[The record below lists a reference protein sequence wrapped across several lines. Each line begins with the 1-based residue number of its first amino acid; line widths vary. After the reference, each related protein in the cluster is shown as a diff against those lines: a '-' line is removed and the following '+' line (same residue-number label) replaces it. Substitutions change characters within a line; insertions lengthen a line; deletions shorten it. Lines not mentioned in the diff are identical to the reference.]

1 MSQVEVQNIVKEY
14 KRRKNSDSFAGML
27 KSMVFPKYDIL
38 RAVNDVSFSI
48 EKGEA
53 IGYVGPN
60 GCGKS
65 TTIKMLCGI
74 LNPTEGTV
82 RINGR
87 DPFKER
93 IQNNK
98 KMGVV
103 FGNRSLL
110 WWDVPVIESYRMFQK
125 LYEIPEKRF
134 KENLDM
140 FIDIMGIGKLL
151 SIPERQLSLGQKMRC
166 NIAAA
171 FLHDPE
177 IVFLDEP
184 TIGLDA
190 ESKSS
195 IRKFIQTMNEERKT
209 TFLVTSHDFQDI
221 ESLCKRIVLINH
233 GKVVVDDN
241 MQNVKLSFNKIKKM
255 EFELDHNPWMQ
266 KIFAADG
273 VNVLGITPYSIK
285 VEYDTEITDSVTI
298 IQKISEECEVRD
310 ITIAGRDIEEI
321 IREIIKKDDN
331 GYSNFNNK

>member
-1 MSQVEVQNIVKEY
+1 MSQVEVQNLVKEY
-14 KRRKNSDSFAGML
+14 KRRKNSEGVTGMI
-27 KSMVFPKYDIL
+27 KSMFLPEYDIL

-74 LNPTEGTV
+74 LNPTQGTV
-82 RINGR
+82 RIDGR

-98 KMGVV
+98 RIGVV
-103 FGNRSLL
+103 FGNRSML

-140 FIDIMGIGKLL
+140 FIDIMGIDKLL
-151 SIPERQLSLGQKMRC
+151 STPERQLSLGQKMRC

-190 ESKSS
+190 ESKAG

-255 EFELDHNPWMQ
+255 EFELDHNPWMR
-266 KIFAADG
+266 KTFTAEG
-273 VNVLGITPYSIK
+273 VKVLRVTPYSMK
-285 VEYDTEITDSVTI
+285 VEYDTELTDSVKI
-298 IQKISEECEVRD
+298 IQKISESCEVRD

-321 IREIIKKDDN
+321 ICEIIKKDDN
-331 GYSNFNNK
+331 GYTDRD